1 MERNSALVGHCE
13 SSMVRKI
20 SVILPAY
27 NEAGAI
33 GEVLAGV
40 RRVAEQRAKTEVFE
54 IIVVDDGSTDG
65 TPEVAEEAG
74 ARVVRHPYNIG
85 NGASVKAGMRA
96 AGGDVFVM
104 MDADG
109 QHRPEEIPMLLDA
122 LEDHAMVVGAR
133 TSEGQA
139 NPWRRLANGVYNLFA
154 SYVTS
159 RSIPDLTSG
168 FRVVRAGVAL
178 SILDEDTA
186 GTLHNRLA
194 ELGAPLVVETLDLV
208 RAGDV
213 PRLSQHDT
221 DATFAPKLTKQDGR
235 IDWRLPA
242 EDIYNRIRG
251 FNPWPCCHCR
261 FPKRI
266 GGGLLRVLAGRAET
280 PAQDMRAGDPGD
292 IIDVAGDGPLV
303 ATGEGGVRLLSVQ
316 PEGRRVMSGH
326 DYMLGHDLRAGD
338 VLM

>member
-1 MERNSALVGHCE
+1 
-13 SSMVRKI
+13 MVRKI

-33 GEVLAGV
+33 GEVLAGIH
-40 RRVAEQRAKTEVFE
+40 RVAEQRAKTEVFE

-65 TPEVAEEAG
+65 TPEVAEKAG

-122 LEDHAMVVGAR
+122 LEHHAMVVGAR

-159 RSIPDLTSG
+159 RRIPDLTSG
-168 FRVVRAGVAL
+168 FRVVRAGVAQRFL
-178 SILDEDTA
+178 YLLPNTFSYPTTI
-186 GTLHNRLA
+186 TLACFKTGLPVAYRPIQARKRTGKSKIRIIRDGSRFFLIIIKI
-194 ELGAPLVVETLDLV
+194 
-208 RAGDV
+208 
-213 PRLSQHDT
+213 
-221 DATFAPKLTKQDGR
+221 ATFFSPFRVFFPLAAASFFAGAGYYAYTYFTEHRLTNMATLLIVQSVILFALALISEQIAQLRYDR
-235 IDWRLPA
+235 SER
-242 EDIYNRIRG
+242 RG
-251 FNPWPCCHCR
+251 N
-261 FPKRI
+261 
-266 GGGLLRVLAGRAET
+266 
-280 PAQDMRAGDPGD
+280 
-292 IIDVAGDGPLV
+292 
-303 ATGEGGVRLLSVQ
+303 
-316 PEGRRVMSGH
+316 
-326 DYMLGHDLRAGD
+326 
-338 VLM
+338 